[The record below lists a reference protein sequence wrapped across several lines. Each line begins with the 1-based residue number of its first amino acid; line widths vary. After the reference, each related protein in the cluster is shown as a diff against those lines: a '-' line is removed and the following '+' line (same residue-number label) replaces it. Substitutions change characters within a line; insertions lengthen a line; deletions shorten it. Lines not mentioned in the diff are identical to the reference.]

1 MDDELII
8 QIKSI
13 YDKILDDNKP
23 QPPEKPAIER
33 KIKALTDIGV
43 DVDAEIEKFIYDL
56 YIEEFE
62 KQLKSEKSKAKGAW
76 IESEDNVQ
84 KIISEIGI
92 NEDDIHDTWK
102 NVAAPE

>member
-8 QIKSI
+8 KIKSV
-13 YDKILDDNKP
+13 YDKILDENKP
-23 QPPEKPAIER
+23 TPPEEPAIER
-33 KIKALTDIGV
+33 KTKALTGIGI
-43 DVDAEIEKFIYDL
+43 DVKAEIEKYINDL

-76 IESEDNVQ
+76 IESEDIIQ

-92 NEDDIHDTWK
+92 NDDDIHDSWK